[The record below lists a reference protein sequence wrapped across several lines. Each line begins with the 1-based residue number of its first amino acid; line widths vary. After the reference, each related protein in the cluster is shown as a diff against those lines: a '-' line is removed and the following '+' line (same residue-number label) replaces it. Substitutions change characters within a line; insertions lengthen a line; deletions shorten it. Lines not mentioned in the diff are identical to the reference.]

1 MKHFFTL
8 FVFVYFSCLTWA
20 VCPTGQ
26 AEVSIQIT
34 PDSYAAQETDW
45 YLYDSDNTLLGSG
58 STGDLI
64 TCVPA
69 NECLRF
75 LITDSYGDGLTTSS
89 FTGNYSVYYNGTLV
103 QTASNFGYDDEF
115 NFGNCPAGMS
125 CYLPLDINSVGS
137 YTAPFNNSWYAF
149 TPDTTGNYLIRTCD
163 ATCNT
168 TIWVYD
174 HCDNLAWGANQE
186 ATMAYSVNGCSSN
199 NALAK
204 LTVSL
209 VKDHIYYIRIGG
221 DATCDNLTVP
231 WDMEYLGPISGC
243 MDINACNYNPVAL
256 ISEPGACLYSPDA
269 NCPEGPDLKIVQSDI
284 VSSLSVTTQTY
295 NSSCYVNEGCL
306 SGYGTRKL
314 LRFTTH
320 IKNIGTQDYYVGAP
334 SANSDQWE
342 WDECHG
348 HWHYEGYAEYVLYT
362 LDGIEMPIG
371 FKNGFCV
378 LDLECSDG
386 GVAKFTC
393 NNQGITAGCGDIY
406 NSSLACQW
414 IDITNVPS
422 GIYTLV
428 VRVNWDQS
436 PDKLG
441 HYELRYD
448 NNWAQVC
455 LNIQHTS
462 TSATVS
468 VVNNCSPYVDCAG
481 QIYGSAQPDCEGTC
495 NGLRKAGDLDVN
507 YVYEAN
513 DVNTYLSN
521 IAANTATLTPCTDLV
536 ADNEIDVYDAIML
549 NACIQENNGG
559 THPGG
564 AGVEFCELPT
574 MVLDNVN
581 DTAWF
586 GIGAINT
593 NQKFVIVA
601 LQNPLAHLLG
611 YQFTLQGLNITNVE
625 TIDPTAGYL
634 PQITYNATT
643 KRIIVSSPT
652 ETMTDRFS
660 NPTPILKVSYS
671 SLSGGE
677 VKIGQVESVVNNN
690 YEKIVGQCRPF
701 VQGNNNVCNT
711 GAYTYGVPSVTGT
724 GFTWSING
732 GTILSGQGTNMVNVN
747 WNGGTV
753 GSLNVVQQ

>member
-8 FVFVYFSCLTWA
+8 FTFVYFSCMAWA

-45 YLYDSDNTLLGSG
+45 YLYDSNNTLLGSG
-58 STGDLI
+58 STGDLV
-64 TCVPA
+64 TCVPD

-75 LITDSYGDGLTTSS
+75 LITDTYGDGLTTSS

-103 QTASNFGYDDEF
+103 QTGTNFGYDDEF
-115 NFGNCPAGMS
+115 NFGNCPSGMS
-125 CYLPLDINSVGS
+125 CYLPIEINSVGS

-174 HCDNLAWGANQE
+174 HCDDLTWGINQE
-186 ATMAYSVNGCSSN
+186 GTMAYSVDGCSSN
-199 NALAK
+199 NNLSK
-204 LTVSL
+204 LSL
-209 VKDHIYYIRIGG
+209 SFAKDHVYYIRIGG
-221 DATCDNLTVP
+221 DATCDNVTVP
-231 WDMEYLGPISGC
+231 WDMQYLGPTSGC

-256 ISEPGACLYSPDA
+256 ISEPGACLYSPDP

-284 VSSLSVTTQTY
+284 VSSLSVATQTY

-362 LDGIEMPIG
+362 LDGVEMPIG

-378 LDLECSDG
+378 LDLECDGG

-393 NNQGITAGCGDIY
+393 SNQGITAGCGDIY

-414 IDITNVPS
+414 IDITDVPS

-455 LNIQHTS
+455 INIQHTS
-462 TSATVS
+462 TSATVN
-468 VVNNCSPYVDCAG
+468 VVTNCAPYVDCAG
-481 QIYGSAQPDCEGTC
+481 QIYGPAQPDCEGTC
-495 NGLRKAGDLDVN
+495 NGIRKAGDLDVN
-507 YVYEAN
+507 YVYETS
-513 DVNTYLSN
+513 DVNTYLTN

-536 ADNEIDVYDAIML
+536 ADNEINVYDAIML

-564 AGVEFCELPT
+564 AGVAFCELPT
-574 MVLDNVN
+574 MVLNNVN
-581 DTAWF
+581 DTAWL

-593 NQKFVIVA
+593 NQKFVVVA
-601 LQNPLAHLLG
+601 LQNPLTHLLG
-611 YQFTLQGLNITNVE
+611 YQFTLEGVNITNVE
-625 TIDPTAGYL
+625 TMDPTTGYL
-634 PQITYNATT
+634 PQITYNPTT
-643 KRIIVSSPT
+643 KRIVVSSPT
-652 ETMTDRFS
+652 ETMTDRFI
-660 NPTPILKVSYS
+660 NPTPILKISYS

-677 VKIGQVESVVNNN
+677 VKIGQIESIVNNN

-701 VQGNNNVCNT
+701 VQGNSDVCNT

-724 GFTWSING
+724 GFTWTVTG
-732 GTILSGQGTNMVNVN
+732 GTIISGQGTNIVNVN